1 MTDDERDEQFYR
13 DTEAVAFPKLDDR
26 QLSLLEPLG
35 QRRVLKRGDVVLKA
49 GQRDFGL
56 TIVLRG
62 EIEAFEQRD
71 GEEQILATPHE
82 RDFLGDVSMLQGTSA
97 LANARVSS
105 DEAEIVHVPAAEFR
119 RALAEIPAVSTTI
132 VNALIMRR
140 RRLSRDPKFA
150 GFRVLSAPDDRAGH
164 ELDDFLDKNHIPHR
178 LIEVDSEQGK
188 ELANRFHLATRHLP
202 TLITPSGSPLRKPSL
217 REVAQAAGLLRPLA
231 SENETEIFSDVTI
244 VGAGPAGLAA
254 AVYAASEGLN
264 TVVLESYAPGGQ
276 AGSSSLIE
284 NFFGFPTG
292 VSGGDLTWLAQLQAY
307 RFGAKFSTPSQ
318 VLSLR
323 YNPEDEYRACIESEG
338 CPAILRAKTV
348 LIASGA
354 DYGRLDAENREKF
367 EGVGVYY
374 AATALEGQ
382 ICRNETVI
390 VVGSGN
396 SAGQAA
402 MFLSDGARKVL
413 LVIRGN
419 DITSKMSDYLS
430 RRVQAQQNI
439 DILYRTEIRRMSG
452 NQTLEEVE
460 LENTKTGERQVVRT
474 PAVFSM
480 IGARPC
486 TEWLP
491 EEIARDD
498 RGFIKTGTAVA
509 DAPVWKASK
518 HQPTP
523 METSLPGI
531 FAAGDVRSGSVKRC
545 AAAVGE
551 GGMAI
556 AGIHLS
562 LASRRN
568 VSPKTTHG

>member
-150 GFRVLSAPDDRAGH
+150 GFRALSAPDDRAGH

-217 REVAQAAGLLRPLA
+217 RA
-231 SENETEIFSDVTI
+231 S
-244 VGAGPAGLAA
+244 
-254 AVYAASEGLN
+254 
-264 TVVLESYAPGGQ
+264 
-276 AGSSSLIE
+276 
-284 NFFGFPTG
+284 
-292 VSGGDLTWLAQLQAY
+292 QL
-307 RFGAKFSTPSQ
+307 S
-318 VLSLR
+318 
-323 YNPEDEYRACIESEG
+323 
-338 CPAILRAKTV
+338 
-348 LIASGA
+348 
-354 DYGRLDAENREKF
+354 
-367 EGVGVYY
+367 
-374 AATALEGQ
+374 
-382 ICRNETVI
+382 
-390 VVGSGN
+390 
-396 SAGQAA
+396 
-402 MFLSDGARKVL
+402 
-413 LVIRGN
+413 
-419 DITSKMSDYLS
+419 
-430 RRVQAQQNI
+430 
-439 DILYRTEIRRMSG
+439 
-452 NQTLEEVE
+452 
-460 LENTKTGERQVVRT
+460 
-474 PAVFSM
+474 
-480 IGARPC
+480 
-486 TEWLP
+486 
-491 EEIARDD
+491 ARDRPD
-498 RGFIKTGTAVA
+498 SPPRFM
-509 DAPVWKASK
+509 P
-518 HQPTP
+518 
-523 METSLPGI
+523 L
-531 FAAGDVRSGSVKRC
+531 
-545 AAAVGE
+545 
-551 GGMAI
+551 
-556 AGIHLS
+556 
-562 LASRRN
+562 RRD
-568 VSPKTTHG
+568 